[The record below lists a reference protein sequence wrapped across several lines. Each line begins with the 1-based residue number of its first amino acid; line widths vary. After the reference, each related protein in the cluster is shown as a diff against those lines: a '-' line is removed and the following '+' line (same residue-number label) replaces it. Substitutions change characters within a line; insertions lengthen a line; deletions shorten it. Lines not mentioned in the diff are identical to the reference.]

1 MAGET
6 VKTTALTNAQEG
18 KAREAR
24 LNGTTYKVATDSKA
38 LLATETEVG
47 DVLLTNIRIPS
58 NAIVREIKVYND
70 DLDSNG
76 TPTLTADVGVAA
88 AVAFTSVTSG
98 TKTRHAVDA
107 VLDAD
112 LFVDGDTTLRA
123 ATTSFTSL
131 ALDAATSGPDDID
144 KPVWERLGYDEDPS
158 TDLVIAVTFAAG
170 AATGAAGDLAI
181 QVHYLTD

>member
-6 VKTTALTNAQEG
+6 VKTTALTDAQAG

-24 LNGTTYKVATDSKA
+24 LNGTSLKVATDSKA
-38 LLATETEVG
+38 LLATETQLA

-58 NAIVREIKVYND
+58 NAIVREIRVYND
-70 DLDSNG
+70 DLDSNAS
-76 TPTLTADVGVAA
+76 PALTMDVGVAA

-98 TKTRHAVDA
+98 TKTRHAVDS

-112 LFVDGDTTLRA
+112 LFVDNATTLQS
-123 ATTSFTSL
+123 ATTSFTTL
-131 ALDAATSGPDDID
+131 ALDATTSGPDDID

-158 TDLVIAVTFAAG
+158 TDFIVAVTFAVA

-181 QVHYLTD
+181 EVHYLVD

>member
-6 VKTTALTNAQEG
+6 VKTTALTNAQAG

-24 LNGTTYKVATDSKA
+24 LNGTAYKVATDSKA
-38 LLATETEVG
+38 LLSTETETA

-70 DLDSNG
+70 DLDGGSA
-76 TPTLTADVGVAA
+76 LTADVGVAA

-98 TKTRHAVDA
+98 TKTKHAVDD

-112 LFVDGDTTLRA
+112 VFVDGSTALQA

-131 ALDAATSGPDDID
+131 PLDAGTSGPDDID

-158 TDLVIAVTFAAG
+158 TDVVIAVTFAAG
-170 AATGAAGDLAI
+170 AGTPAAGDLAI
-181 QVHYLTD
+181 QVHYLVD